1 MKKFLV
7 QIMVGG
13 ELITEIMEL
22 QQIIDMLET
31 NVSAD
36 YIDDIHVW
44 NVSEF
49 GKADEID
56 IVNIWCR
63 ELSGVASL
71 SDADYYDG
79 RDWE

>member
-7 QIMVGG
+7 QIMVGS
-13 ELITEIMEL
+13 ELITEIMDLER
-22 QQIIDMLET
+22 IINMLET

-44 NVSEF
+44 DVSEF
-49 GKADEID
+49 GKAEEVD

-63 ELSGVASL
+63 ELAGVASL

-79 RDWE
+79 RE